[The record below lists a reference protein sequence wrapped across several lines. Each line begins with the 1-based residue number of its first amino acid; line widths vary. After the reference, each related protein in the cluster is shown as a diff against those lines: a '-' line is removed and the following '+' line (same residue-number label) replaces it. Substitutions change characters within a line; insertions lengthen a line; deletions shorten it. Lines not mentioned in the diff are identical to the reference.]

1 MTKEREALKL
11 ALEALLESKPF
22 LNDLDSRINHIT
34 AITSVKEALAQPE
47 QKYTTTRNAWT
58 GKATYKCNI
67 CGRDDF
73 RSEHAAAFHEC
84 GEKAQPE
91 QEPVAWNV
99 INPSGEIV
107 ATESNAIR
115 GWARIQGYKPTV
127 EGLLGFHERGWRV
140 VPATTPL
147 QRKPLLTSDIV
158 TMYDESPRSDNEMI
172 EFARAI
178 EAAHGIKE

>member
-1 MTKEREALKL
+1 MSKEREALKL

-91 QEPVAWNV
+91 QEPVAWKHPITNDV
-99 INPSGEIV
+99 FSTYRF
-107 ATESNAIR
+107 AK
-115 GWARIQGYKPTV
+115 QGCGVGQEP
-127 EGLLGFHERGWRV
+127 
-140 VPATTPL
+140 VPLYTTPP
-147 QRKPLLTSDIV
+147 QRKPLT
-158 TMYDESPRSDNEMI
+158 DEQCKTLWAFEWKGERVQFI
-172 EFARAI
+172 RAI